1 MAHAPTDELTLWL
14 RDRAKIESVVHG
26 HQLEESMLGMAADQL
41 EAWRELAE
49 ALDAYSAR
57 QKTGR
62 MPGKVIDRVT
72 AARLR
77 IRELT
82 VGP

>member
-1 MAHAPTDELTLWL
+1 MAHVSTDELTLWL
-14 RDRAKIESVVHG
+14 RDRAKIESVVRG
-26 HQLEESMLGMAADQL
+26 HPLEDSLAAMAADQL
-41 EAWRELAE
+41 DAWRELAE

-72 AARLR
+72 AARQR

-82 VGP
+82 VG